1 MVKCFDRLTRFDI
14 IRGIKLLEII
24 YYTLISFII
33 TLIITNFF
41 ENDKLI
47 SIVFKKYD
55 YSKVSFYEL
64 LKDITID
71 ISILVIYLYYLKKL
85 LSCIPSLLVYLDKNY
100 VSNKKNEAT
109 IGVSLGTGIIIYTS
123 LPTVKDKLKELDIR
137 IKKYINHVFIE

>member
-1 MVKCFDRLTRFDI
+1 MGKCFDRLTRFDS
-14 IRGIKLLEII
+14 IRAIKLLEII
-24 YYTLISFII
+24 YYTLISFLI
-33 TLIITNFF
+33 TLIITNFL
-41 ENDKLI
+41 ENDEII

-109 IGVSLGTGIIIYTS
+109 IGVSLGTGVIIYTS
-123 LPTVKDKLKELDIR
+123 LSTIKDKLKELDIR

>member
-1 MVKCFDRLTRFDI
+1 MGKCFDRLTRFDS
-14 IRGIKLLEII
+14 IRAIKLLEII
-24 YYTLISFII
+24 YYTLISFLI
-33 TLIITNFF
+33 TLIITNFL
-41 ENDKLI
+41 ENDEII

-109 IGVSLGTGIIIYTS
+109 IGVSLGTGVIIYTS
-123 LPTVKDKLKELDIR
+123 LSTIKDKLKELDIR
-137 IKKYINHVFIE
+137 IKKYINHVFTE